1 MGILQTSLPRK
12 NDLSLDKLLLGFILG
27 EKIHLHWNKC
37 QGMAREFILFA
48 HICHWMG
55 GKTAVP
61 FKHLAGWR
69 NATEA
74 RWKPLVNGGRHELPQ
89 GWINP
94 AILLFFLGL
103 WQTSFSSELY
113 GWGRTWKNGFLS
125 FARLLIFLWIY
136 VNIVIIY
143 FLIWKGNRRRT
154 MAVDTMPLA
163 LFTGSLFEP
172 LVSTKWHCLG
182 LLSNLCVVG
191 LSQWMFAVGDM
202 ALKMVSTLVPPSS
215 TLSSHVR
222 RSEEAQPPCF
232 CLRVEAMLAPS
243 LCSLKAEVKI
253 TFLSLKLLLWGQSE
267 ETGNSWNRGRLMVFM
282 LPQSVCA
289 VGKP

>member
-37 QGMAREFILFA
+37 QGMARGFILFA

-113 GWGRTWKNGFLS
+113 GWGRTWQNGFLS

-143 FLIWKGNRRRT
+143 FLIWKGNRGRT
-154 MAVDTMPLA
+154 MTADTKPLA
-163 LFTGSLFEP
+163 MFTGSLFEP
-172 LVSTKWHCLG
+172 LVFRKWHCLG

-191 LSQWMFAVGDM
+191 LSRWMFAVGDM

-215 TLSSHVR
+215 TLSSHAC
-222 RSEEAQPPCF
+222 RSEEAQPHASA
-232 CLRVEAMLAPS
+232 LG
-243 LCSLKAEVKI
+243 
-253 TFLSLKLLLWGQSE
+253 LKLCLHHHCVPYKQ
-267 ETGNSWNRGRLMVFM
+267 
-282 LPQSVCA
+282 
-289 VGKP
+289 KPK